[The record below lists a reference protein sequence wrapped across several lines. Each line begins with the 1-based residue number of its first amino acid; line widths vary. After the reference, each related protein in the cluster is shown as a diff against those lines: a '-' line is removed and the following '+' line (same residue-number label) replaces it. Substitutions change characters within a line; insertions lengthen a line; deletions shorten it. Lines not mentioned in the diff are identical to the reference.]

1 MNFTFTEEQTLLAES
16 LQRFVQDHYD
26 LDQRET
32 VVKKE
37 PGYTE
42 EHWQTFAE
50 LGWLALP
57 FSEDDG
63 GIGGN
68 ELDTMLVMEEFGKGG
83 KMDLEGFKEFM
94 ITIFGVSANKEDI
107 FDGFDL
113 IKRGD
118 ANISEEK
125 LDIAGMDG
133 EMQFEGRDSILS
145 LMTDSMEEQTD
156 QRRHVV
162 SNSFFADAGGDAVSV
177 VSNIT
182 ITSVENGAARLVTTG
197 LYRDTVRREA
207 GEWRIAARRIELDMA
222 Y

>member
-1 MNFTFTEEQTLLAES
+1 MNTDDKIAIMELLARSAYTLDEREVDALRNTFTDDAVLA
-16 LQRFVQDHYD
+16 
-26 LDQRET
+26 
-32 VVKKE
+32 
-37 PGYTE
+37 
-42 EHWQTFAE
+42 
-50 LGWLALP
+50 
-57 FSEDDG
+57 
-63 GIGGN
+63 I
-68 ELDTMLVMEEFGKGG
+68 
-83 KMDLEGFKEFM
+83 
-94 ITIFGVSANKEDI
+94 
-107 FDGFDL
+107 
-113 IKRGD
+113 
-118 ANISEEK
+118 
-125 LDIAGMDG
+125 DIAGMDG